1 MPHAEP
7 TLTPL
12 TPPPTCGLAALL
24 EVPQFVRYT
33 GCIQRDYAAGE
44 VIVRDGDA
52 TTSVYLILSG
62 MVRIEGTVRLQSGRQ
77 FQAGVTEL
85 TTGAILGE
93 LALFDR
99 EPHSGTVIADT
110 RVRLAI
116 IESAPLLDY
125 LNQHPAVGYQVLKD
139 LLQQMTPRFRK
150 TTARVYRF
158 LAWGLKA
165 YHLDE

>member
-1 MPHAEP
+1 MLYTEP
-7 TLTPL
+7 TLTPV
-12 TPPPTCGLAALL
+12 TPLPTPGLAALL
-24 EVPQFVRYT
+24 EVPQFVRHT
-33 GCIQRDYAAGE
+33 GCVLRDYAAGE
-44 VIVRDGDA
+44 VIVREGDA
-52 TTSVYLILSG
+52 TTSVYLIVTG
-62 MVRIEGTVRLQSGRQ
+62 AVRIEGTVRLQSGRQ

-85 TTGAILGE
+85 ATGAIFGE

-99 EPHSGTVIADT
+99 EPHAGTVIADT
-110 RVRLAI
+110 RIRLAV

-139 LLQQMTPRFRK
+139 LLQQITPRLRK

-165 YHLDE
+165 YHLDD